1 MVGREVDA
9 DGSTVSCA
17 PQNGELE
24 ESCTCGSPLMA
35 ARASQIFESTF
46 DSPSLLLTPETTSK
60 DCEYDLSPC
69 AMSSITMRMTIPPLP
84 LDIMSTP
91 PPGTRIKAHIGQETR
106 HQDVGAA
113 CGGRAAVLAGGEGV
127 DGGGAGLASD
137 GCSQAARGGLR
148 GGEEE
153 KVAG

>member
-60 DCEYDLSPC
+60 DCEYDLSP
-69 AMSSITMRMTIPPLP
+69 
-84 LDIMSTP
+84 
-91 PPGTRIKAHIGQETR
+91 GTRIKAHIGQETR

>member
-1 MVGREVDA
+1 
-9 DGSTVSCA
+9 
-17 PQNGELE
+17 
-24 ESCTCGSPLMA
+24 
-35 ARASQIFESTF
+35 
-46 DSPSLLLTPETTSK
+46 
-60 DCEYDLSPC
+60 
-69 AMSSITMRMTIPPLP
+69 MSSITMRMTIPPLP

-113 CGGRAAVLAGGEGV
+113 CDGRAAVLAGGEGV